1 MATIYRFIV
10 EQKISSTGSGRT
22 PKDPSSTGK
31 GAAKKGKWV
40 SMIGGGEKGGV
51 EHNRKMRAINP
62 LLNRMTGGAWEKGMR
77 LGRAGAGLIQRNT
90 ETGKIRASGTAIA
103 IIVAFAI
110 QMLMKWQRA
119 EMQKAEKR
127 NMQDFK
133 RLENGFGA
141 IHNQYSISTNVI
153 TGRNTY
159 NQNK

>member
-1 MATIYRFIV
+1 
-10 EQKISSTGSGRT
+10 
-22 PKDPSSTGK
+22 
-31 GAAKKGKWV
+31 
-40 SMIGGGEKGGV
+40 
-51 EHNRKMRAINP
+51 
-62 LLNRMTGGAWEKGMR
+62 MR
-77 LGRAGAGLIQRNT
+77 LGRAGAGLIQLNT

-103 IIVAFAI
+103 IIIAFAI

-133 RLENGFGA
+133 RLENGYGA

-153 TGRNTY
+153 TGRHTY